1 MNADGDLT
9 AIDKATRKKWSRMC
23 ALPRYV
29 TIVRRKCT
37 KGTVSNGHFHLH
49 DWKQNLAF
57 PKTKELRS
65 SHNL

>member
-9 AIDKATRKKWSRMC
+9 AMDKATRKKWSRMC

-49 DWKQNLAF
+49 D
-57 PKTKELRS
+57 
-65 SHNL
+65 